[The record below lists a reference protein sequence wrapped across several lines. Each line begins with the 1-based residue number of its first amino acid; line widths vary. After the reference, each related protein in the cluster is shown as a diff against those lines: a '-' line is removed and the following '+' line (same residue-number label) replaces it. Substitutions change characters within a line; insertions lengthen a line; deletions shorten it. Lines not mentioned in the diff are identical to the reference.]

1 MTFDYWNRQIEG
13 WMNIFSDDEPDPI
26 GLNLVREFDQL
37 FKKFYTVFDDD
48 LNEIES
54 ESHLG
59 FRSETF
65 REEANIPTVDSYSG
79 PRPTREPI
87 SKKIT
92 KKVESV
98 PVFAKD
104 LDLKTGIEKVG
115 NDTAEDVIVT
125 DKNVKLVSQLPIN
138 NKKENIKVV
147 LHDDNSIKISY
158 LNYEEKLCTHSS
170 IIPYGIDFET
180 VRSTYKNGILEI
192 IFNRK

>member
-1 MTFDYWNRQIEG
+1 MTFDYWNRQIEI
-13 WMNIFSDDEPDPI
+13 WMDIFSDDEPDLI
-26 GLNLVREFDQL
+26 GLNLVREFNQL
-37 FKKFYTVFDDD
+37 FKKFYTVFDND

-54 ESHLG
+54 KSHLG

-65 REEANIPTVDSYSG
+65 REEANIVTVDSYSG

-92 KKVESV
+92 KKAESV

-104 LDLKTGIEKVG
+104 LDLKNGIEKVG

-158 LNYEEKLCTHSS
+158 LNYEGKLCTHSS

-192 IFNRK
+192 IFDRK